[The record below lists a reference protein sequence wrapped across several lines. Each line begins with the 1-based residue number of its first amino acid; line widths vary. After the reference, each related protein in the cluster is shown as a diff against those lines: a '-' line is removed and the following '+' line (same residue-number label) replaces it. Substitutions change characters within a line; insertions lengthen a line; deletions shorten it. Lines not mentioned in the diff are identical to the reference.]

1 MRNLCLFL
9 LILNSLAGLAQQPK
23 TEKTAMKIT
32 SMIYVDH
39 MQPELDF
46 WKKVGFETT
55 VTVPEGKGI
64 GFAILVKD
72 GAELMVQTRTSMGND
87 MPAIQEFTRPG
98 ANVYIEV
105 PDFADLL
112 KRVEGAPVVVP
123 VRTTFYGMKEIVV
136 KDPGGNVIVFS
147 AKA

>member
-1 MRNLCLFL
+1 
-9 LILNSLAGLAQQPK
+9 
-23 TEKTAMKIT
+23 MKIT
-32 SMIYVDH
+32 AMIYVDH

-46 WKKVGFETT
+46 WTRLGFTAT

-64 GFAILVKD
+64 GFAILEQG
-72 GAELMVQTRTSMGND
+72 GAELMVQTRSSMGQD

-105 PDFADLL
+105 PDFNDLL
-112 KRVEGAPVVVP
+112 KRVAGAPVVVP

-136 KDPGGNVIVFS
+136 NDPGGNVIVFA
-147 AKA
+147 AKTS

>member
-1 MRNLCLFL
+1 M
-9 LILNSLAGLAQQPK
+9 
-23 TEKTAMKIT
+23 TKIT
-32 SMIYVDH
+32 PMLYVDA

-46 WKKVGFETT
+46 WKRVGFETT
-55 VTVPEGKGI
+55 VTVPEGSGI

-87 MPAIQEFTRPG
+87 MPVIQDFTRPG

-105 PDFADLL
+105 ADFNDLL
-112 KRVEGAPVVVP
+112 KRVQGAPVVVP

-147 AKA
+147 AKAQ

>member
-1 MRNLCLFL
+1 MFFL
-9 LILNSLAGLAQQPK
+9 SCAIIGAQTAP
-23 TEKTAMKIT
+23 EKKSMTKIT
-32 SMIYVDH
+32 PMLYVDA

-46 WKKVGFETT
+46 WKRVGFETT
-55 VTVPEGKGI
+55 VAVPEGSGI

-87 MPAIQEFTRPG
+87 MPAIQDFTRPG

-105 PDFADLL
+105 ADFNDLL
-112 KRVEGAPVVVP
+112 KRVQGAPVVVP

-147 AKA
+147 AKAQ